1 MEQSATTRTFSHDGS
16 AEIGVLVC
24 HGFTGS
30 PASMMPWARHLVA
43 QDWTV
48 RLPLLPGHGTHWK
61 DANRTGWQDWYA
73 TVEQAFTE
81 LKGRCARVF
90 VCGLSAGGTLALR
103 LAEVHGADVAGLVL
117 VNPAVTMLRWDAKL
131 LPVLGRILPS
141 VPAIGNDINKPGQ
154 DEGAYDRTP
163 VRAAASLRVFQKLVS
178 ADLARVSAPVLVYR
192 SANDH
197 VVEAVN
203 TELVLAG
210 IGSTDKR
217 EVVLADSFHVATLDH
232 DAPQIFAG
240 SVEFITAHAGA

>member
-1 MEQSATTRTFSHDGS
+1 MEQSATTLAFSHDGS
-16 AEIGVLVC
+16 ADIGVLVC

-30 PASMMPWARHLVA
+30 PVSMRPWADHLA
-43 QDWTV
+43 TQDWTV

-61 DANRTGWQDWYA
+61 DANLTSWHDWYG
-73 TVEQAFTE
+73 TVDAAFAE
-81 LKGRCARVF
+81 LKSRCANVF

-103 LAEVHGADVAGLVL
+103 LAEVHGSEVAGLVL

-141 VPAIGNDINKPGQ
+141 VAAIGNDIKKPGQ
-154 DEGAYDRTP
+154 NEGAYDRTP
-163 VRAAASLRVFQKLVS
+163 VRAAASLRLFQKLVS
-178 ADLARVSAPVLVYR
+178 ADLAKVTSPVLVFR

-210 IGSTDKR
+210 IGSADKR
-217 EVVLADSFHVATLDH
+217 EVVLADSFHVATLDN

-240 SVEFITAHAGA
+240 SVEFIRERTGG